1 MTNASRLPAGI
12 RRPCEWSL
20 ATPVISDFEDIIPIA
35 RALLDGMSGRQSFA
49 AFVEGQAGEEARVL
63 RGSSGSP
70 VDPVL
75 GEDSLDLV
83 PQGLVHNGFVLSGIG
98 VALMRDLSAIDAV
111 LQHEI
116 KSAARELVTAP
127 DSSVRKAAAFAAD
140 SRGIKLGFKGTH
152 RPEFDVAPEDV
163 EEGLSL
169 LLIDDQLPIPDIIA
183 ERRQSSHPH

>member
-1 MTNASRLPAGI
+1 
-12 RRPCEWSL
+12 
-20 ATPVISDFEDIIPIA
+20 
-35 RALLDGMSGRQSFA
+35 
-49 AFVEGQAGEEARVL
+49 
-63 RGSSGSP
+63 
-70 VDPVL
+70 
-75 GEDSLDLV
+75 
-83 PQGLVHNGFVLSGIG
+83 
-98 VALMRDLSAIDAV
+98 MRDLSAIDAV

-127 DSSVRKAAAFAAD
+127 DSAVGQHAAFAAD

-183 ERRQSSHPH
+183 ERRQSAHPHALLLRRGDLVADPLAGHLPLKL